1 MCKTTFLLSISL
13 LFITVLNSH
22 QLNAQVDTLYLK
34 TSEVLIGEL
43 KEMNRNVAV
52 FETDYS
58 DSDFK
63 ITWSK
68 IKSVVTNTHYLVTL
82 NSGDRYSGKL
92 KSNGTVVYI
101 ISVQDTLAQ
110 TTIPD
115 IVYLKK
121 LDSNFW
127 SNLNASLSFGYNYT
141 KANQLSQFSIRSNFT
156 YTSRRWLAASNY
168 NQIFSSQ
175 DEANT
180 TRRLDANVLY
190 NYFFQKKWYATS
202 EVNWLSNTAQ
212 NINLRTVSK
221 LGVGKYIINSNRLYW
236 GFKMGLSFN
245 NESFD
250 FENTITTNNSWEA
263 FFGTEANL
271 YDIGDFNLLT
281 RWVVYPSLSE
291 SKRIRTDLNIDVKY
305 DLPLDF
311 FIKFGLSLNYDNQPI
326 QSGSQTDYVF
336 QTTLGWS
343 L

>member
-1 MCKTTFLLSISL
+1 MATYI
-13 LFITVLNSH
+13 LFVMVYNTH

-34 TSEVLIGEL
+34 TSELLVGEL

-63 ITWSK
+63 ITWNK
-68 IKSVVTNTHYLVTL
+68 IKQISTTTQFLVTL
-82 NSGDRYSGKL
+82 NRGDRYSGRL
-92 KSNGTVVYI
+92 KSSDDKVYI
-101 ISVQDTLAQ
+101 ILDQDTLAK
-110 TTIPD
+110 TTIPE

-121 LDSNFW
+121 IESKFL
-127 SNLNASLSFGYNYT
+127 SNLKASLSLGYNFT

-156 YTSRRWLAASNY
+156 YTSRRWLASSNY
-168 NQIFSSQ
+168 DQIFSSQ
-175 DEANT
+175 DEVNT
-180 TRRLDANVLY
+180 TRRLDANALY
-190 NYFFQKKWYATS
+190 NYFFQKKWYITS
-202 EVNWLSNTAQ
+202 EINWLSNTAQ

-221 LGVGKYIINSNRLYW
+221 LGVGRYIVNSNRLYW
-236 GFKMGLSFN
+236 GFKTGLSFN